1 MKFKYLLMAALV
13 TAFTACATTPQQ
25 ENKEQEE
32 AQTPGEE
39 PGETP
44 GEEPGE
50 EPGEKPGEDPGEKP
64 GDKPGEEPSG
74 IRYAK
79 VTEALEDWAGEYV
92 ITAETSDGI
101 FVMGEW
107 GDATYGTSYAVP
119 VGGPD
124 NKKDFRDQLLEDGSF
139 PAEIMDPYKVTL
151 LHKDGFY
158 TIFFSGFGYL
168 GVEENANQLWKNSQ
182 AEGDAYLWDPDFDE
196 GEMCLWNVGQY
207 DRCLQYNA
215 SRPRFASY
223 TYSQESITLYRRSE
237 SGGSIIGP
245 GEEEEKE
252 LSVEITTGEAS
263 PMTPYKATLNGS
275 FLNAN
280 ASIREAGFQ
289 WGTTE
294 NLGNTLQ
301 ATYVA
306 ASFKEDLMDLT
317 PRTTYW
323 YRAYV
328 VLQEGDNIKHFYG
341 STRSFE
347 TPAPAAPPSGAPV
360 WSELPAMHP
369 GQDRDYL
376 VNAEDK
382 TQYYAWHYTDLAGP
396 NGGKARNYTTCYS
409 AKYHCPLWVAAP
421 RHSMYSQKNTDRTD
435 AYKQDPKMPSDIQYK
450 SKSTGGGCNK
460 GHMLGS
466 AERVASRLTN
476 EQVFYYSNIAPQLSS
491 GFNTGG
497 GGWNTVED
505 WVDDQVCQDTLFEVV
520 GTYFEKYES
529 KSWGYTVEPAEI
541 SFGGRND
548 VVRPT
553 MFYYVLLRTKKGN
566 TGKAVTSCAA
576 NELQC
581 VAVVRPHTND
591 MKSAIDDLKGSG
603 KYSTGKRYV
612 YKEDLMSVKELE
624 QLTGITFFPNV
635 PNAPKDTYDPS
646 DWNVTASN
654 K

>member
-1 MKFKYLLMAALV
+1 MKLKYLLISTLAVAIS
-13 TAFTACATTPQQ
+13 ACAPSPKTEDNKPEESETPA
-25 ENKEQEE
+25 ED
-32 AQTPGEE
+32 PGED
-39 PGETP
+39 
-44 GEEPGE
+44 
-50 EPGEKPGEDPGEKP
+50 PGEKPGEDPGDTP
-64 GDKPGEEPSG
+64 GDDPGDTPGEDPSV
-74 IRYAK
+74 IRYVK
-79 VTEALEDWAGEYV
+79 VTEALDDWAGEYV
-92 ITAETSDGI
+92 ITAETSEGI

-107 GDATYGTSYAVP
+107 GDDSYGTSYAVP
-119 VGGPD
+119 VGGPE
-124 NKKDFRDQLLEDGSF
+124 NKKDFRADLSEDGTF

-151 LHKDGFY
+151 LHQDSFY

-168 GVEENANQLWKNSQ
+168 GVEEDANQLWKSST
-182 AEGDAYLWDPDFDE
+182 ATGDAYLWDPDFDE

-207 DRCLQYNA
+207 SRCIEYNA
-215 SRPRFASY
+215 SRPRFAAY
-223 TYSQESITLYRRSE
+223 EYSQESITLYRRSE
-237 SGGSIIGP
+237 SSGTVIGP

-263 PMTPYKATLNGS
+263 PRTAYMATLNGS

-280 ASIREAGFQ
+280 ASIREAGFE

-294 NLGNTLQ
+294 DLGNTLQ
-301 ATYVA
+301 ASYVA
-306 ASFKEDLMDLT
+306 ASFKENLMDLT
-317 PRTTYW
+317 PSTVYW

-328 VLQEGDNIKHFYG
+328 VLQDGDNIKYFYG
-341 STRSFE
+341 NTRSFE
-347 TPAPAAPPSGAPV
+347 TLAPEAPPSGVPQ
-360 WSELPAMHP
+360 WTELPVMHLDR
-369 GQDRDYL
+369 DRDYL
-376 VNAEDK
+376 VNAHDR
-382 TQYYAWHYTDLAGP
+382 TQYYSWHYTDLDGP
-396 NGGKARNYTTCYS
+396 GGGKARNYTACYS
-409 AKYHCPLWVAAP
+409 ATYHCPLWIAAP
-421 RHSMYSQKNTDRTD
+421 RHSMYAQKSVDRTD

-466 AERVASRLTN
+466 AERLASRLTN

-505 WVDDQVCQDTLFEVV
+505 WGDDQVCQDTLFEVI

-529 KSWGYTVEPAEI
+529 KGWGYTVEPATI
-541 SFGGRND
+541 SFGGRDD

-553 MFYYVLLRTKKGN
+553 MFYYVLLRTKDGN
-566 TGKAVTSCAA
+566 TGKVISSCSAD
-576 NELQC
+576 ELQC

-591 MKSAIDDLKGSG
+591 LKSAIDKLKGAG

-612 YKEDLMSVKELE
+612 YEEDLMSVSELE
-624 QLTGITFFPNV
+624 QLTGLTFFPNV
-635 PNAPKDTYDPS
+635 PNAPKAAYDPS